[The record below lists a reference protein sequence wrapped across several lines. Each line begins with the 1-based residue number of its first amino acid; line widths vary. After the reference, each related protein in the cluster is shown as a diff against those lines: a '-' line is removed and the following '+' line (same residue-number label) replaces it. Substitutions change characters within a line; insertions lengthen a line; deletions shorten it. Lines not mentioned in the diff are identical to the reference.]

1 MVIYFIIFL
10 FKKGLGKL
18 ASMMAQK
25 GQGLISVKTW
35 NEMHSEETVEYEWIL
50 CRKY

>member
-1 MVIYFIIFL
+1 MEILFIVFL

-25 GQGLISVKTW
+25 GQGLISVNTW

>member
-1 MVIYFIIFL
+1 MGIYFFIFL

-35 NEMHSEETVEYEWIL
+35 NEMHSEETAEYDWYL
-50 CRKY
+50 MRKY